1 MKNIQIRKLKAF
13 RQFESKQPKVER
25 IGGSEVIRNDW
36 KEFIAQ
42 NELFEPEIL
51 IRADEAL
58 ALLADD
64 DMPIDEAYSIV
75 IVGCEPANDGAEIGW
90 VEIG

>member
-1 MKNIQIRKLKAF
+1 MKNIQIRKLKGF
-13 RQFESKQPKVER
+13 RQFESKQPSVEN
-25 IGGSEVIRNDW
+25 IGGNEVIRNDW
-36 KEFIAQ
+36 KEYIAQ

-51 IRADEAL
+51 IRADDS
-58 ALLADD
+58 LLLLTDED
-64 DMPIDEAYSIV
+64 TPIDEAYSIV